1 MQYKIR
7 YKRRF
12 LWKEITV
19 TGHRYEPST
28 DKMVLY
34 FADGSIKE
42 LPQWSKCEVF
52 LGTDWVLAVKK
63 DMESKAGQSIP
74 LTVGGA

>member
-1 MQYKIR
+1 MQYKIS
-7 YKRRF
+7 YKRGLF
-12 LWKEITV
+12 WKEITV
-19 TGHRYEPST
+19 KGHRYEPQY

-34 FADGSIKE
+34 FADGSIRE
-42 LPQWSKCEVF
+42 IPQWSKCEVF
-52 LGTDWVLAVKK
+52 LDTDWVLAVKK

>member
-1 MQYKIR
+1 MQYKIS
-7 YKRRF
+7 YKRGLF
-12 LWKEITV
+12 WKELLV
-19 TGHRYEPST
+19 TGHRYEPAS

-34 FADGSIKE
+34 FTNGSIRE
-42 LPQWSKCEVF
+42 IPQWSKCEVF
-52 LGTDWVLAVKK
+52 LDTDWVLAVKK